1 MNAIKHNRLE
11 NKRRAASIK
20 QLHRKDN
27 LMLWSLAIPGIVF
40 LLLFNYIPMYGL
52 KMAFVNFIP
61 VKGIDGSEWNDF
73 NNFKFFFESIDAK
86 RILRNTVLYSVSFIA
101 LDIITGLAAG
111 IALFN
116 LKSNLTRKVYNT
128 IMILPRFLSMV
139 LIAYVVYGL
148 ISHNGVIN
156 NILVSMGGDRVSFYT
171 EPEYWPI
178 ILAIV
183 HIWAKVGMGSIMYL
197 AHLSA
202 LDTTLVEAAK
212 LDGAT
217 SWQVVWHVYL
227 PHLRPIISILLI
239 LSVGSIFGGDFGL
252 FYQIPMDK
260 GALYETTD
268 IISTYVYRG
277 MMQGNYG
284 VSSAIGLVQSL
295 AGCVMVVIT
304 NLIVRK
310 ISPEN
315 SMF

>member
-1 MNAIKHNRLE
+1 MSVQTKLE
-11 NKRRAASIK
+11 NKKRVASMK

-27 LMLWSLAIPGIVF
+27 LMLWSLAIPGIIF

-52 KMAFVNFIP
+52 KIAFVNFIP
-61 VKGIDGSEWNDF
+61 VKGMDGSAWNDF
-73 NNFKFFFESIDAK
+73 QNFRFFFDSIDAK
-86 RILRNTVLYSVSFIA
+86 RILRNTVLYSTSFIA
-101 LDIITGLAAG
+101 LDIVAGLAVG

-116 LKSNLTRKVYNT
+116 LKNNFARKVYNT

-156 NILVSMGGDRVSFYT
+156 NLLESWGIDRISFYT
-171 EPEYWPI
+171 EPGYWPI

-183 HIWAKVGMGSIMYL
+183 HVWAKVGMGSIMYL
-197 AHLSA
+197 AHLSG
-202 LDTTLVEAAK
+202 LDTGLVEAAR
-212 LDGAT
+212 LDGANG
-217 SWQVVWHVYL
+217 WQVVWHVYL
-227 PHLRPIISILLI
+227 PHLRPIISVLLI

-268 IISTYVYRG
+268 IINTYVYRG

-284 VSSAIGLVQSL
+284 VSAAIGLLQSA
-295 AGCVMVVIT
+295 AGCIMVVIA
-304 NLIVRK
+304 NLVIRK